1 MTADTEHELKITVVP
16 CACLS
21 DREQRMIIALCSRAY
36 DEDMAPLLSTFADA
50 VHVLGFAHDLLVSHA
65 LWVTRFLQIGQRPP
79 LRTAYVE
86 AVATAP
92 EWRKRGFAAA
102 VMRRL
107 VSEIHDFDLAAL
119 SPFDTRY
126 YARLGWEVW
135 QGPLSIRTPDGLQPS
150 PADEEVM
157 ILRLPKTPALDRTQP
172 LSAEEREGEWW

>member
-1 MTADTEHELKITVVP
+1 MLIRPVVKRKP
-16 CACLS
+16 S
-21 DREQRMIIALCSRAY
+21 SAY
-36 DEDMAPLLSTFADA
+36 NEDMAPLLSTFADA
-50 VHVLGFAHDLLVSHA
+50 VHVLGFANDLLVSHA

-102 VMRRL
+102 IMSRL
-107 VSEIHDFDLAAL
+107 ASEIHDFDLAAL

-135 QGPLSIRTPDGLQPS
+135 
-150 PADEEVM
+150 
-157 ILRLPKTPALDRTQP
+157 
-172 LSAEEREGEWW
+172 